1 MKKYFIINRVN
12 ETTIAYFNN
21 IIFNYQLDALVEY
34 YNNLCIDFKINYYNN
49 NNVVVLRLNH

>member
-12 ETTIAYFNN
+12 ETTTAYFNN
-21 IIFNYQLDALVEY
+21 IIFNYQLDALIDY
-34 YNNLCIDFKINYYNN
+34 YNDLCIDFKVNYYNN

>member
-1 MKKYFIINRVN
+1 MKKYLIIDRVN
-12 ETTIAYFNN
+12 ETTIAYFDN

-34 YNNLCIDFKINYYNN
+34 YNDLCVDFKINYYNN

>member
-12 ETTIAYFNN
+12 ETTIAYFDN

>member
-12 ETTIAYFNN
+12 ETTIAYFDN
-21 IIFNYQLDALVEY
+21 IILNYQLDALVEY